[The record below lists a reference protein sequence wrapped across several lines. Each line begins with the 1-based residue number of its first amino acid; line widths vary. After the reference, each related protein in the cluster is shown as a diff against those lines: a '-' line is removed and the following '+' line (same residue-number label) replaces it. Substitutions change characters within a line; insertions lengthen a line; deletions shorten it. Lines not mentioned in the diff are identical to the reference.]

1 MSEYSILN
9 LTIFS
14 CETSVESTSI
24 NFLNIFTRGAMKE
37 HQFFASKVAAV
48 FVNHCLAFQ
57 IIMLINF
64 SIFNSFDAD
73 NLIRRSSV
81 ECSFNVLVFV
91 TAGRQTELGKFSY
104 NQ

>member
-1 MSEYSILN
+1 
-9 LTIFS
+9 
-14 CETSVESTSI
+14 
-24 NFLNIFTRGAMKE
+24 MKE

-81 ECSFNVLVFV
+81 ECSFNVPVFL
-91 TAGRQTELGKFSY
+91 TTCGQIELIKSAY

>member
-1 MSEYSILN
+1 
-9 LTIFS
+9 
-14 CETSVESTSI
+14 
-24 NFLNIFTRGAMKE
+24 MKE
-37 HQFFASKVAAV
+37 HQFLASKVAAV
-48 FVNHCLAFQ
+48 FVDHCLAFQ

-81 ECSFNVLVFV
+81 ECSCNDLVFV
-91 TAGRQTELGKFSY
+91 TAGRQIELIKSAY

>member
-1 MSEYSILN
+1 
-9 LTIFS
+9 
-14 CETSVESTSI
+14 
-24 NFLNIFTRGAMKE
+24 MKE

-57 IIMLINF
+57 IIMLIYF

-73 NLIRRSSV
+73 NLIRSSSV
-81 ECSFNVLVFV
+81 ECSFNVLVFL
-91 TAGRQTELGKFSY
+91 TAGGQTGLGKFSY